1 MVIGT
6 ANGWFR
12 ELSSR
17 IIVDQLIELL
27 SKYCLDM
34 ERLELQWDTDTL
46 RFSDKSSKSI
56 DHIRFFFFFLFFFL
70 LDDWLGTGRYFT

>member
-1 MVIGT
+1 MIGT

-27 SKYCLDM
+27 SKHCLEM

-56 DHIRFFFFFLFFFL
+56 DHIR
-70 LDDWLGTGRYFT
+70 LGFTRARGRQ